1 MLSGTAPSLIYTPN
15 NNVSGSD
22 SFTFQV
28 NDGVLSSAPA
38 TVTITIVPG
47 NKVPT
52 VSAITTNTLEDVAVG
67 IKLKGS
73 DADGDLLS
81 YSIVSIPAKGALSG
95 TPPNLI
101 YQPGKDQNGIDT
113 FSYKANDGQADSTAA
128 TVTINITPVNDAPV
142 VGAIPNLSIPKNSTS
157 PPIPFTVS
165 DVDDSVGSLKL
176 TLATSKSSIVANSGI
191 VLGGA
196 GTNRTLTITPVPGAT
211 GTVQITVTAG
221 DGKTTGQNGFSLTI
235 TNRPPLAV
243 DDSVV
248 TVGGTAQIQTSVLLG
263 NDSDPDGDAITL
275 AGLANMTTAGGR
287 VTLFGGIINYTARD
301 GFTGIDTFTYTIQDS
316 AGATAVGTVSIS
328 VSGTARLTAIQPNAD
343 RTIVLEF
350 TGPPGKKLPGAG
362 IREYTD
368 LDKDWRFDLRHTGSR
383 PVC

>member
-1 MLSGTAPSLIYTPN
+1 M
-15 NNVSGSD
+15 
-22 SFTFQV
+22 
-28 NDGVLSSAPA
+28 
-38 TVTITIVPG
+38 
-47 NKVPT
+47 
-52 VSAITTNTLEDVAVG
+52 G

-73 DADGDLLS
+73 DADGDILS
-81 YSIVSIPAKGALSG
+81 YSIVSIPAKGTLSG

-101 YQPGKDQNGIDT
+101 YQPGKDQNGVDT

-142 VGAIPNLSIPKNSTS
+142 VGAIPNLSIPKNRTS

-176 TLATSKSSIVANSGI
+176 ILATSKSSIVANSGI

-235 TNRPPLAV
+235 TNRPPLAE

-263 NDSDPDGDAITL
+263 NDSIR
-275 AGLANMTTAGGR
+275 TAM
-287 VTLFGGIINYTARD
+287 L
-301 GFTGIDTFTYTIQDS
+301 
-316 AGATAVGTVSIS
+316 
-328 VSGTARLTAIQPNAD
+328 
-343 RTIVLEF
+343 
-350 TGPPGKKLPGAG
+350 
-362 IREYTD
+362 
-368 LDKDWRFDLRHTGSR
+368 
-383 PVC
+383 